1 MGDAGQDF
9 IDQLDQGDEPDDD
22 GQLGGGGEEPSTR
35 QQLTMFDRWL
45 ELQQQGHIDPQMSKG
60 VLKQMRHAIS
70 KSLAPVKQLEKQA
83 FEAGKREA
91 RAEFVEN
98 PEQLREQFR
107 AEIRQEL
114 LGETQRERSLGR
126 LGVPPPLQGLF
137 ADVPADDFKAW
148 QKRADQL
155 HAAGV
160 HWGDGDPLVSQI
172 AQQRLQA
179 AQQAAGQAQQNG
191 QPVSLAPGN
200 GIPSEVQEQL
210 IRGATEAMQAGQA
223 GGEQLRAPDLAGDI
237 RKMAD
242 NPGAHS
248 EEQILSVA
256 DRFNRDLD
264 VLSRGMQGGAL

>member
-1 MGDAGQDF
+1 MGDAEQDF

-22 GQLGGGGEEPSTR
+22 GQLSEGIEEVPVR

-60 VLKQMRHAIS
+60 VLKQMRHAIG
-70 KSLAPVKQLEKQA
+70 KALTPAKQLERQA

-137 ADVPADDFKAW
+137 ADVPADDHRAFE
-148 QKRADQL
+148 KRADQL
-155 HAAGV
+155 RSQGVSWGDSDPLVREISRQRVAAWQQQASQQNGNGVPLDPAAGV
-160 HWGDGDPLVSQI
+160 P
-172 AQQRLQA
+172 A
-179 AQQAAGQAQQNG
+179 A
-191 QPVSLAPGN
+191 
-200 GIPSEVQEQL
+200 VQEQV
-210 IRGATEAMQAGQA
+210 IRQQVEDMVQAASGAQPVGADSLEDEIRRADPERLGQA
-223 GGEQLRAPDLAGDI
+223 GVEDLA
-237 RKMAD
+237 R
-242 NPGAHS
+242 
-248 EEQILSVA
+248 
-256 DRFNRDLD
+256 RFNAQLD
-264 VLSRGMQGGAL
+264 AISHQARGGW